1 MSSSRLAFVQDFEYQ
16 LASPILGRWFDAL
29 RHRNTALLRE
39 FPDPSALRCFLQ
51 APEPADS
58 RKPEIWQAMVR
69 RLQVDRTPEA
79 VTFLLG
85 LLEPALGALVDG
97 FARHDLDAED
107 LWQEALTC
115 ALEALA
121 NPKLAGRE
129 AVLVGLVLDT
139 FKGLCV
145 WLRRELTQT
154 EEEAPLLSDFPY
166 ETSFEEVGE
175 GADEEP
181 VLAEWCRRAQVG
193 SMSAELLFATGVE
206 GIRLGRLAPSE
217 SRTYDR
223 LQQRRARAEKR
234 LKSWLLRQGKDVA
247 SRQKKTRCRKKAE
260 KLAL

>member
-16 LASPILGRWFDAL
+16 LASPTLGRWFDAL
-29 RHRNTALLRE
+29 RHRNAALLRE
-39 FPDPSALRCFLQ
+39 FPDPAALRCFLH

-97 FARHDLDAED
+97 FARRDLDAED

-139 FKGLCV
+139 FKGLCI
-145 WLRRELTQT
+145 WLRRELTQAD
-154 EEEAPLLSDFPY
+154 EEAPLLIDVRY
-166 ETSFEEVGE
+166 KTSFKEVRE
-175 GADEEP
+175 GTDEER
-181 VLAEWCRRAQVG
+181 VFAEWCRRARVG
-193 SMSAELLFATGVE
+193 SASAEVIFATRIE
-206 GIRLGRLAPSE
+206 GTRLGRIGPPH
-217 SRTYDR
+217 SRTYSRLWKRRRAGEAR
-223 LQQRRARAEKR
+223 LQAWLLHQDQRR
-234 LKSWLLRQGKDVA
+234 G
-247 SRQKKTRCRKKAE
+247 
-260 KLAL
+260 